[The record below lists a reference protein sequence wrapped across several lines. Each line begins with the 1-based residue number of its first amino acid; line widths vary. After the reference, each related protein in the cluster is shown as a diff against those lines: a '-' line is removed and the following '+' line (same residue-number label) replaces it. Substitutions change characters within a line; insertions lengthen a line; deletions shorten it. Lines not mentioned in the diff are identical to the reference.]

1 MFMMKNLTK
10 IPGIYGYILFPSG
23 WMSFQ
28 QHPTD
33 STADKYEYIRS
44 IVGNYSYLALGL
56 YLTMQFVTKIG
67 VAGLPHMFASEVFPL
82 K

>member
-1 MFMMKNLTK
+1 
-10 IPGIYGYILFPSG
+10 
-23 WMSFQ
+23 MSFQ
-28 QHPTD
+28 QHPSD
-33 STADKYEYIRS
+33 SIDKYEYIRS
-44 IVGNYSYLALGL
+44 VVGNYSYLALGL